1 MRMFNEGENSKYIQT
16 GMHAIKNIYG
26 NAECMYNGAN
36 KEVNV
41 NFAVEATQ
49 TKRNVV

>member
-1 MRMFNEGENSKYIQT
+1 MN
-16 GMHAIKNIYG
+16 AIKNIYG

-36 KEVNV
+36 KESNV

-49 TKRNVV
+49 INQNVL